1 MTHRFTARTMQRLV
15 FPFARTQKR
24 RMNNP
29 GAHTARMRLD
39 QLLVARYGYESRS
52 RARDAILRGSVR
64 RNGGILDKPG
74 LMVADGIALDIDD
87 EASRYV
93 SRAALKLS
101 HALDYR
107 RGNPA
112 FDPKGKTALDIG
124 ASTGGFTQV
133 LLEAGAEK
141 VFAVD
146 VGSGQFHPSL
156 AGDARIRLIENL
168 NARDLTADHLDG
180 TAPDFIVCDA
190 SFISLKLVLPP
201 ALALAAPGAAGIFL
215 VKPQFEVGREN
226 LGKGGI
232 VKDEETAMKAALDL
246 SNWLGEQ
253 PGWQATDLISSPIEG
268 GDGNREFLLFGEKR

>member
-1 MTHRFTARTMQRLV
+1 
-15 FPFARTQKR
+15 
-24 RMNNP
+24 
-29 GAHTARMRLD
+29 MRLD

-64 RNGGILDKPG
+64 RNGEILDKPG
-74 LMVADGIALDIDD
+74 VMVAGDSQFDIDD

-93 SRAALKLS
+93 SRAALKLV
-101 HALDYR
+101 HALNR
-107 RGNPA
+107 MQGNSH
-112 FDPKGKTALDIG
+112 FDPAGKTALDIG

-133 LLEAGAEK
+133 LLEAGAET
-141 VFAVD
+141 VFAID

-156 AGDARIRLIENL
+156 AGDERIHLIENL

-180 TAPDFIVCDA
+180 VAPDFIVCDA

-201 ALALAAPGAAGIFL
+201 ALALAAEGAAGIFL

-232 VKDEETAMKAALDL
+232 VKDEEMAVAAARNL
-246 SNWLGEQ
+246 SNWLDEQ
-253 PGWQATDLISSPIEG
+253 PGWHAIEVIASPIEG